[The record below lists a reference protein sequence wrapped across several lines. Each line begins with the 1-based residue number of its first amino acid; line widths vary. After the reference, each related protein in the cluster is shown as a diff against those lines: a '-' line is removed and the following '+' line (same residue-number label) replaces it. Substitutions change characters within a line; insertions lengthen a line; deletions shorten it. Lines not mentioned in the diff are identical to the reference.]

1 MLTRRRFVQGLAVC
15 AAARPGFAADND
27 GIVLTAA
34 DVHVA
39 GYPTVNAVS
48 FINDEL
54 AREFPG
60 LISLRLYHSGQL
72 GAEKDTV
79 DLARIGGLALTR
91 VHSSVLNSSIP
102 ATRILSMPYVFESTQ
117 HMRSAFDGPF
127 GEEILAACEARG
139 LIGLAIYDSGS
150 RNFYNARRPV
160 ETPQDLRGLKLRVPQ
175 SDIFM
180 ESIAALGASPTPLS
194 YSAVFSSLQTH
205 LVDGAE
211 NNWPSFH
218 TSRHFEIAPYWS
230 NSEHAFAP
238 DMLVMSKRIAD
249 SLPAVQ
255 REFLLDAARRSVPL
269 MRAQWDATVEAS
281 RKAVIEAG
289 VVVSE
294 IDKPAFRRAVQPL
307 VDRYLRDE
315 QIRRLYEALQRV

>member
-1 MLTRRRFVQGLAVC
+1 MLTRRALVQGLAVC
-15 AAARPGFAADND
+15 AAARPGFAAEND

-72 GAEKDTV
+72 GAEKDTI

-150 RNFYNARRPV
+150 RNFYNARRAV
-160 ETPQDLRGLKLRVPQ
+160 ETPEDLRGLKLRVPQ

-180 ESIAALGASPTPLS
+180 ESIAVLGASPTPLS

-249 SLPAVQ
+249 SLPAAQ

-281 RKAVIEAG
+281 RKAVTEAG

-294 IDKPAFRRAVQPL
+294 IDKPAFRRTVKPL

-315 QIRRLYEALQRV
+315 QIKRLYDALQRV

>member
-150 RNFYNARRPV
+150 RNFYNARRAV
-160 ETPQDLRGLKLRVPQ
+160 ATPQDLRGLKLRVPQ